1 MMYYVL
7 TEFYYKDIYFSYSDR
22 NEFDYLDAQQ
32 GKVAENKELLYE
44 IEEIDGK
51 IGCYDILPTLGL
63 PLVSKKFV
71 EKFMYLLG
79 EEIVT
84 FPACIIDNKG
94 NVNRNFL
101 AIYVVNCY
109 KCIDLNK
116 SSVKYKT
123 YRSGIK
129 SMRIVDL
136 YLDSEKVGTSSIFRL
151 KEKNGYTIVTKE
163 FKDKCGSFNGLHF
176 QEINL

>member
-1 MMYYVL
+1 MYYIL
-7 TEFYYKDIYFSYSDR
+7 TEFYYKDIYFSYSYR
-22 NEFDYLDAQQ
+22 NEVGYVDAQQ

-63 PLVSKKFV
+63 QLVSKNFV
-71 EKFMYLLG
+71 EKFRCLLG
-79 EEIVT
+79 KEIAN

-101 AIYVVNCY
+101 AIYVVSCY
-109 KCIDLNK
+109 ECIDLNK
-116 SSVKYKT
+116 SNIKYKT
-123 YRSGIK
+123 YRSGAK

-136 YLDSEKVGTSSIFRL
+136 YLDSEKVGESSIFRL

-163 FKDKCGSFNGLHF
+163 FKDKCGSFNGIHF
-176 QEINL
+176 QEINF